1 MSREAPITRLLRE
14 WQAGDNAA
22 LETADRCFAVMVAA
36 NGEEHSMTSDAL
48 FTRGRVQLR
57 RGDTS
62 AARSDLERALD
73 IRERMLG
80 EEHRACQS
88 TLLLLAA
95 ADLRDGRYADAEE
108 RSQRVLR
115 LVERAAPE
123 DEGRMT
129 RALTMLRDVL
139 AARDAEGD
147 AERLREIE
155 ARLARLGG

>member
-48 FTRGRVQLR
+48 FTRGSVQLR

-62 AARSDLERALD
+62 AV
-73 IRERMLG
+73 
-80 EEHRACQS
+80 
-88 TLLLLAA
+88 
-95 ADLRDGRYADAEE
+95 DLRDGRYAHAEE
-108 RSQRVLR
+108 LSQRALR

-139 AARDAEGD
+139 AARSADGD

>member
-14 WQAGDNAA
+14 WQAGDDAA

-62 AARSDLERALD
+62 AV
-73 IRERMLG
+73 
-80 EEHRACQS
+80 
-88 TLLLLAA
+88 
-95 ADLRDGRYADAEE
+95 DLRDGRYADAEE
-108 RSQRVLR
+108 LSQRVLR

-139 AARDAEGD
+139 AARSADGD

>member
-62 AARSDLERALD
+62 AV
-73 IRERMLG
+73 
-80 EEHRACQS
+80 
-88 TLLLLAA
+88 
-95 ADLRDGRYADAEE
+95 DLRDGRYADAEE
-108 RSQRVLR
+108 LNQRVLR

-139 AARDAEGD
+139 AARSADGD

>member
-62 AARSDLERALD
+62 AV
-73 IRERMLG
+73 
-80 EEHRACQS
+80 
-88 TLLLLAA
+88 
-95 ADLRDGRYADAEE
+95 DLRDGRYADAEE
-108 RSQRVLR
+108 LSQRVLR

-139 AARDAEGD
+139 AARSADGD

>member
-14 WQAGDNAA
+14 WQAGDDAA
-22 LETADRCFAVMVAA
+22 LETADRCFAVKVAA

-62 AARSDLERALD
+62 AV
-73 IRERMLG
+73 
-80 EEHRACQS
+80 
-88 TLLLLAA
+88 
-95 ADLRDGRYADAEE
+95 DLRDGRYADAEE
-108 RSQRVLR
+108 LNQRVLR

-139 AARDAEGD
+139 AARSADGD

>member
-14 WQAGDNAA
+14 WQAGDDAA

-48 FTRGRVQLR
+48 FTRGSVQLR

-62 AARSDLERALD
+62 AV
-73 IRERMLG
+73 
-80 EEHRACQS
+80 
-88 TLLLLAA
+88 
-95 ADLRDGRYADAEE
+95 DLRDGRYADAEE
-108 RSQRVLR
+108 LSQRVLR

-139 AARDAEGD
+139 AARSADGD